1 VGAVGIVS
9 ALTPEIAARSDLV
22 RGILP
27 PEFPA
32 LARTLVLAGG
42 IALIWVSRG
51 LARGRRRAWQLAVAI
66 VVVSVAAHL
75 TRGLDFEEASA
86 GLVVL
91 VALWRTRGRFAAPA
105 DPATV
110 RPLLLA
116 LTALVPMLVL
126 LRLVHERELDHLS
139 DAVGVL
145 AVGIGAWS
153 LWLWLRPFA
162 ARVQQRPRDR
172 AAVESLV
179 MEHGRDSLCYF
190 ALRADRS
197 WFFSPSGR
205 SVLAYR
211 RVGGMA
217 LVAGDPVGEP
227 AEREELVGA
236 FRRYAD
242 ARGWRVAVA
251 GTGDPAFY
259 RRLGFRALYLGDEAV
274 VCPADFSLEG
284 RSIRKV
290 RQSVTRLRR
299 GGYRV
304 DVLRASE
311 VSAELRSQLQEVSAA
326 WRGVWP
332 ERGFGMAMDALFAY
346 PDALLA
352 VARNADGRVGGFLQL
367 VPAPASAGLS
377 LASMRRSRRTPNGL
391 MEFLI
396 VETLQ
401 WAKGEGVAE
410 VSLNFAVFG
419 STASRSLRFVML
431 RLDRVFQIERLRR
444 FSAKFDPVWRPRYF
458 CLERWTDL
466 PAAGLAYL
474 QAESLLTLP
483 GPWARTPDLS
493 AR

>member
-1 VGAVGIVS
+1 
-9 ALTPEIAARSDLV
+9 V

-66 VVVSVAAHL
+66 VLVSVVAHL

-86 GLVVL
+86 GLLVL
-91 VALWRTRGRFAAPA
+91 AALWKTRARFAAPA

-116 LTALVPMLVL
+116 LTTLVPMLLV
-126 LRLVHERELDHLS
+126 LRLVNDREFERVS
-139 DAVGVL
+139 DAVGVI
-145 AVGIGAWS
+145 AVAIGVWS

-162 ARVQQRPRDR
+162 ARVQQSTRDR
-172 AAVESLV
+172 AAVQSLV
-179 MEHGRDSLCYF
+179 LEHGRDSLCYF

-217 LVAGDPVGEP
+217 LVAGDPVGEA
-227 AEREELVGA
+227 AERAELVGA
-236 FRRYAD
+236 FRGYAD
-242 ARGWRVAVA
+242 ERGWRVAVA
-251 GTGDPAFY
+251 GTVDPTLY
-259 RRLGFRALYLGDEAV
+259 RQLGFRTMYLGDEAV
-274 VCPADFSLEG
+274 VCPASFSLEG

-290 RQSVTRLRR
+290 RQSVTRLRKA
-299 GGYRV
+299 GYRA
-304 DVLRASE
+304 DVLR
-311 VSAELRSQLQEVSAA
+311 VGDVPAELRCQLQEVSAA
-326 WRGVWP
+326 WRGAWP

-346 PDALLA
+346 PEALIA
-352 VARNADGRVGGFLQL
+352 VARNAEGRVGGFLQL

-377 LASMRRSRRTPNGL
+377 LASMRRSRGTPNGL

-396 VETLQ
+396 VETLA
-401 WAKGEGVAE
+401 WAKSEGVAE

-419 STASRSLRFVML
+419 STSSRSLRFVML
-431 RLDRVFQIERLRR
+431 RLDRLFQLERLRS

-474 QAESLLTLP
+474 QAESLLTPP